1 MYTAICQRRG
11 AGNPDPRRH
20 PVWKIAVTKEP
31 FELPGRSILHAWRPE
46 IRKLTPYLNLF
57 FTFHY
62 ENLYLENIAVAGD
75 GTVNH
80 GVNKHGEAQARNQ
93 SRDDHNGKG
102 ALRV

>member
-1 MYTAICQRRG
+1 MYAAICQRRG

-31 FELPGRSILHAWRPE
+31 FELPRAWHFARLETGDPQ
-46 IRKLTPYLNLF
+46 LTPYLNLF